1 MAEQLITTAQE
12 YGFADNGKVFLKAY
26 LNFPDRQIGEVKN
39 TESEALLYFLNR
51 FQHIAQKVDKLIQDI
66 EEATNKGSY
75 LMKLIHMREQLEKYD
90 GLGDFIPL
98 FEKLDKAEQYIQDLI
113 DVNRSKN
120 TEIKAAL
127 LEELQESLSNI
138 TDWPTVNAKIKEI
151 REKWL
156 KTGSVFSDREQE
168 LEGTYFSV
176 LNAYYDQRKVYF
188 EQRQI
193 LIDQRVIGYQ
203 AVVDKV
209 ASYTAKDINANWAAK
224 QIPLLKE
231 EWNLVG
237 PVPKVNF
244 EPLIQAFKGHVKTI
258 QRNLKYQKNDRKP
271 TVFDQALI
279 DNMKAKKVIIQQ
291 VYELANEDLRIAFG
305 KTKELQEKW
314 KGIGN
319 VPENKKNELNA
330 EFNYACDRIFEMS
343 YLMRNVY
350 VRYRFFN
357 TKPQIEQFS
366 IKIQILKEI
375 IKRDEEELLNLKAIY
390 EAHPEKADKKNPD
403 VRTAYNRVQTQER
416 KLRVKH
422 VLVSEMQQAIDNL

>member
-1 MAEQLITTAQE
+1 MAEQTTPNYQE
-12 YGFADNGKVFLKAY
+12 YGFTRDGKVFLKAY
-26 LNFPDRQIGEVKN
+26 REFPDRQIGEVKN
-39 TESEALLYFLNR
+39 TEDEALKYFANR
-51 FQHIAQKVDKLIQDI
+51 FQHIASKVDKLIEDI

-75 LMKLIHMREQLEKYD
+75 LMKLIHMRLQLETYD

-98 FEKLDKAEQYIQDLI
+98 YKRLDDAEAYIQDLI

-120 TEIKAAL
+120 TEIKSAL
-127 LEELQESLSNI
+127 LAELQESLTDI

-156 KTGSVFSDREQE
+156 KTGSVFSEQEQE
-168 LEGTYFSV
+168 LEGTYFGV
-176 LNAYYDQRKVYF
+176 LNAYYDQRKAYF

-203 AVVDKV
+203 AVVDKI
-209 ASYTAKDINANWAAK
+209 AGMTGRDINAVWAAK
-224 QIPLLKE
+224 QIPLLKD
-231 EWNLVG
+231 EWKLVG
-237 PVPKVNF
+237 PIPKLNF

-258 QRNLKYQKNDRKP
+258 QRNLKNQRGEKKP
-271 TVFDQALI
+271 SLYDQALM
-279 DNMKAKKVIIQQ
+279 DNMKAKKVIINQ
-291 VYELANEDLRIAFG
+291 VYDLANEDLRIAFG

-319 VPENKKNELNA
+319 VPDYKKNELNA

-357 TKPQIEQFS
+357 TKSQIEQFS
-366 IKIQILKEI
+366 IKIQLLKEI
-375 IKRDEEELLNLKAIY
+375 IKRDEEELQVLKQIY
-390 EAHPEKADKKNPD
+390 EAHPEKADKKHPE
-403 VRTAYNRVQTQER
+403 VRTAYNKVQTQER
-416 KLRVKH
+416 KLRVKY
-422 VLVSEMQQAIDNL
+422 VLTSEMQQAIDKL